1 MRTSETDYLDG
12 DSKPGR
18 GQHRKYLPYA
28 FTEHGAIRAA
38 TPLNS
43 PRATAL
49 SIYLVRAF
57 VALRGL
63 LSANKDLHTKV
74 HAQER
79 KGSVHERKL
88 AELADSM
95 AALLATPA
103 PPRERSI
110 GFINPE
116 DKGKKASSQAKSKT
130 RPRSPLLTLAALTI
144 QMSAMTI
151 SDDERT
157 LFAGLGE
164 RVAQLRKARSI
175 TQVQLADALG
185 VSQQTVQAY
194 EVGRRRIPVST
205 LRLLAKTL
213 DVSLDELMAEGEHA
227 PRKRGPVPQVQRQ
240 LERISAL
247 PKPKQRAVMDVI
259 EALLA
264 QQGR

>member
-1 MRTSETDYLDG
+1 M
-12 DSKPGR
+12 
-18 GQHRKYLPYA
+18 
-28 FTEHGAIRAA
+28 
-38 TPLNS
+38 
-43 PRATAL
+43 
-49 SIYLVRAF
+49 
-57 VALRGL
+57 
-63 LSANKDLHTKV
+63 
-74 HAQER
+74 
-79 KGSVHERKL
+79 
-88 AELADSM
+88 
-95 AALLATPA
+95 
-103 PPRERSI
+103 
-110 GFINPE
+110 
-116 DKGKKASSQAKSKT
+116 
-130 RPRSPLLTLAALTI
+130 AALTI
-144 QMSAMTI
+144 QMPAMTI

-157 LFAGLGE
+157 FFAGLGE

-175 TQVQLADALG
+175 TQVQLAEALG

-213 DVSLDELMAEGEHA
+213 DASLDELMVEGEPA

>member
-1 MRTSETDYLDG
+1 M
-12 DSKPGR
+12 
-18 GQHRKYLPYA
+18 
-28 FTEHGAIRAA
+28 
-38 TPLNS
+38 
-43 PRATAL
+43 
-49 SIYLVRAF
+49 
-57 VALRGL
+57 
-63 LSANKDLHTKV
+63 
-74 HAQER
+74 
-79 KGSVHERKL
+79 
-88 AELADSM
+88 
-95 AALLATPA
+95 
-103 PPRERSI
+103 
-110 GFINPE
+110 
-116 DKGKKASSQAKSKT
+116 
-130 RPRSPLLTLAALTI
+130 AALTI
-144 QMSAMTI
+144 QMPAMTI

-157 LFAGLGE
+157 FFAGLGE
-164 RVAQLRKARSI
+164 RVAHLRKARSI
-175 TQVQLADALG
+175 TQVQLAEALG

>member
-1 MRTSETDYLDG
+1 
-12 DSKPGR
+12 
-18 GQHRKYLPYA
+18 
-28 FTEHGAIRAA
+28 
-38 TPLNS
+38 
-43 PRATAL
+43 
-49 SIYLVRAF
+49 
-57 VALRGL
+57 
-63 LSANKDLHTKV
+63 
-74 HAQER
+74 
-79 KGSVHERKL
+79 
-88 AELADSM
+88 
-95 AALLATPA
+95 
-103 PPRERSI
+103 
-110 GFINPE
+110 
-116 DKGKKASSQAKSKT
+116 
-130 RPRSPLLTLAALTI
+130 
-144 QMSAMTI
+144 MTI

-157 LFAGLGE
+157 FFAGLGE

-175 TQVQLADALG
+175 TQVQLAESLG

-213 DVSLDELMAEGEHA
+213 DASLDELMVEGEPA

>member
-1 MRTSETDYLDG
+1 
-12 DSKPGR
+12 
-18 GQHRKYLPYA
+18 
-28 FTEHGAIRAA
+28 
-38 TPLNS
+38 
-43 PRATAL
+43 
-49 SIYLVRAF
+49 LV
-57 VALRGL
+57 
-63 LSANKDLHTKV
+63 
-74 HAQER
+74 
-79 KGSVHERKL
+79 
-88 AELADSM
+88 
-95 AALLATPA
+95 P
-103 PPRERSI
+103 
-110 GFINPE
+110 
-116 DKGKKASSQAKSKT
+116 
-130 RPRSPLLTLAALTI
+130 LTI
-144 QMSAMTI
+144 QMPAMTI

-157 LFAGLGE
+157 FFAGLGE

-175 TQVQLADALG
+175 TQVQLAQALG

-213 DVSLDELMAEGEHA
+213 DVSLDELMAEGKHS